1 MESIEI
7 LQQSKGIVQRNRQR
21 CQQNDKRS
29 LRDQKMHRNIMAT
42 HLWKIK
48 EKQSLIQKAKLA
60 YCHLLS
66 RYYFQNISQSE

>member
-29 LRDQKMHRNIMAT
+29 LRDQKMHRNILAT

-60 YCHLLS
+60 LDKLEKNLVIHVYL
-66 RYYFQNISQSE
+66 